1 MDEKTKIPM
10 DLRIFID
17 DETEFYNG
25 IPDGVDRI
33 FSAHLFDANL
43 DVHICSFQANKECY
57 YIGHTFTTTR
67 DLTDEELEAVDEYLR
82 EANREEPRVE
92 YFDGRI
98 KGHPYTVEPRPKA
111 DDPEEAQRLYEEVM
125 EEHIEY
131 LVCNSETWDCLVGKP
146 VEKGA

>member
-1 MDEKTKIPM
+1 MDEKRELPM

-25 IPDGVDRI
+25 IPDGVDKI

-67 DLTDEELEAVDEYLR
+67 DLTEKELEAVDEYLL
-82 EANREEPRVE
+82 EANRDEPRVD
-92 YFDGRI
+92 YFDGKI
-98 KGHPYTVEPRPKA
+98 KGHSYHVVERPEA
-111 DDPEEAQRLYEEVM
+111 EDPDEAQKLYEEIM
-125 EEHIEY
+125 EEHVES
-131 LVCNSETWDCLVGKP
+131 LSCNTGTWECLVGKP
-146 VEKGA
+146 VE